1 MDVDRVTL
9 WQRSPGKSRIFTF
22 THPWFFDR
30 ECKFLVWV
38 LLFVAQTCY
47 KSSSLLPS
55 HSLIGAD
62 FRWENWSSPRCS
74 VPWSLHNQ
82 HCTSAGG
89 CPANIKKYAVRKIVH
104 IACTS
109 TCVFWENSLIVSTL
123 RNDWKVL
130 LAPPRLLQQMLQLM
144 EPLPGNLLLPPPV
157 PLPLEFLPPA
167 SWRLKGSWW
176 QLLIEKIHPI

>member
-1 MDVDRVTL
+1 MWTGSHFGNADRVKVESWIST
-9 WQRSPGKSRIFTF
+9 T

-38 LLFVAQTCY
+38 LLFCSRNFVRVILFCC
-47 KSSSLLPS
+47 SPS

-62 FRWENWSSPRCS
+62 SRWENWSSPRCS

-89 CPANIKKYAVRKIVH
+89 CPANIKKYAVIKIDY

-109 TCVFWENSLIVSTL
+109 TCVFWENSVIFSTL

-130 LAPPRLLQQMLQLM
+130 LGPPRLLQQMHQLM
-144 EPLPGNLLLPPPV
+144 EPLPGVSV

-167 SWRLKGSWW
+167 SRRLKRSWW
-176 QLLIEKIHPI
+176 QLLTEKIHPI